1 MADYQKPQV
10 RFVNHGMNWSRAVD
24 TIQEDKWVYL
34 KNIRSYQEGTMT
46 SRPGLTP
53 FVTLGLSPSSIYTL
67 ISRLNNNNPL
77 AFANNFI
84 FVYVIGNSQQ
94 VYVGQTA
101 AVLTNASINPVFT
114 PINPTPGTGQTP
126 FSGHPLSVVDMA
138 PFGADLPFKY
148 IGDSFQNCSVGYYP
162 SDNPST
168 QMARC
173 ISMGILPP
181 VNQTVPTA
189 GGAGNLNGQY
199 QWRFVYR
206 RVPTGA
212 QSNPSAATRVTVA
225 SPPLTLTNQSATFT
239 VPTTPVD
246 PQTNAPDTHVVVD
259 IYRFGGAVFR
269 WKLVGSTTSGAAFT
283 DNTADSAILSATE
296 PSQAVN
302 PISGISHFNLFVPFV
317 VPDNAHTGTGNLSQ
331 NASGKWIFTNTGITN
346 FNTGWLPGSPITINN
361 ASPPFTIFQVIS
373 PSLLELTEDASRVG
387 AGTGFPWSTPAGNLI
402 QGTPFG
408 VLGGGLAMRH
418 LWGPWGTGQTG
429 SYIFGCGNP
438 FSPGALFWTNGND
451 PDSTDTYN
459 SLQVTDPSEPLQNG
473 CVYAGNS
480 YVWSTERMFQ
490 IFPSLTVAGQ
500 FTVQEIPGG
509 RGIWMEWALTV
520 QTSGFADISVTWRGK
535 DGIYDFSTTGGFRS
549 LTSDD
554 LYPLFP
560 HDNQPGVQLATLFPF
575 LPFNVEPVEAPDDS
589 PNGVS
594 SQKLTWFDGYLF
606 YDYITPAN
614 PNFIITTL
622 VYDSRVNGWVS
633 VDFYPFNQAA
643 GFIGS
648 AICRGPEIAFN
659 TLQFSGVTLGN
670 NLKIGIANVLYDY
683 TGSSDNGTAIPSRVV
698 SRADDYGDGRTQKQL
713 GDLMLDVNPSNVT
726 VSPVLRTNYH
736 NTVTAL
742 ATSNAAVRTQLIESI
757 GTGGGLYS
765 ITAGLDI
772 TWSASATGNPTLYQY
787 ELAYLVKPE
796 LSAARATD
804 WDDDGYE
811 GAKFVQGMV
820 IQANTFGS
828 TANLTVQGDC
838 GTISPTFPIN
848 TGACE
853 QEIAISFP
861 TPFIAHQMRVFSD
874 IPISMMSPFKIR
886 WIWEP
891 APELANYWITQ
902 GTSFGVRG
910 YFHHRDVLMAIQSTD
925 VVTLTITPDNRPAVT
940 FTFAS
945 TGGVLLKPYLSLPPT
960 KARIGQYSATSPTG
974 FRLYVKDV
982 ELRIKEWGS
991 TGPWQIVRPF
1001 GDQSFQNGA
1010 PGGARI

>member
-10 RFVNHGMNWSRAVD
+10 HFTNTGQNWHRAVD
-24 TIQEDKWVYL
+24 TIEEDKWCYL
-34 KNIRSYQEGTMT
+34 KNIRSYEDGTMT
-46 SRPGLTP
+46 SRPGLTQ
-53 FVTLGLSPSSIYTL
+53 FAALGLGPGQSYTV
-67 ISRLNNNNPL
+67 IARLNNNYP
-77 AFANNFI
+77 AVYTNFQ
-84 FVYVIGNSQQ
+84 FVYVLGMTGGQLF
-94 VYVGQTA
+94 VGQTA
-101 AVLTNASINPVFT
+101 AVLTNATLNPPNTGIFT
-114 PINPTPGTGQTP
+114 PRNPTPGTGQLA
-126 FSGHPLSVVDMA
+126 FSGNPMNAVDA
-138 PFGADLPFKY
+138 SPVGTDLAFKY
-148 IGDSFQNCSVGYYP
+148 IGDLFQNCSVGYYP
-162 SDNPST
+162 TDDAFN

-173 ISMGILPP
+173 ITMGMLPP
-181 VNQTVPTA
+181 VNQTVPLVA
-189 GGAGNLNGQY
+189 GAGNLNGAY
-199 QWRFVYR
+199 QWRFVFR
-206 RVPTGA
+206 RTVTGA
-212 QSNPSAATRVTVA
+212 QSNPSAATRVSTA
-225 SPPLTLTNQSATFT
+225 TPTLTLTNQSAEFT
-239 VPTTPVD
+239 TPTTPID

-259 IYRFGGAVFR
+259 IYRFGGTVFR
-269 WKLVGSTTSGAAFT
+269 WKLVGTAPSATLFT
-283 DNTADSAILSATE
+283 DNLADSAILSAQE
-296 PSQAVN
+296 PSQTVN
-302 PISGISHFNLFVPFV
+302 PISGISHFNLFQPFV
-317 VPDNAHTGTGNLSQ
+317 VQDIQHTGTGTL
-331 NASGKWIFTNTGITN
+331 AFTAGKWIFTATGLST
-346 FNTGWLPGSPITINN
+346 FNLGWLPGSSITIGGQTF
-361 ASPPFTIFQVIS
+361 SIYQVIS
-373 PSLLELTEDASRVG
+373 PTVIELTEDASRIG
-387 AGTGFPWSTPAGNLI
+387 AGSFSWSVPAGTLFM
-402 QGTPFG
+402 GTPL
-408 VLGGGLAMRH
+408 VH

-429 SYIFGCGNP
+429 SYIFGCGTK
-438 FSPGALFWTNGND
+438 FAPGALFWTNGND

-459 SLQVTDPSEPLQNG
+459 SLQVTDPSEPLMNG
-473 CVYAGNS
+473 CVYGGNA
-480 YVWSTERMFQ
+480 YCWSTERMFQ

-500 FTVQEIPGG
+500 FTVQEVPGG
-509 RGIWMEWALTV
+509 RGIFAEFSLGV
-520 QTSGFADISVTWRGK
+520 QSSAFSADISVAWRGK
-535 DGIYDFSTTGGFRS
+535 DGIYEFSTSGGIRS
-549 LTSDD
+549 LTDED
-554 LYPLFP
+554 MYPFFV
-560 HDNQPGVQLATLFPF
+560 HDNQKGVPLATLFPF
-575 LPFNVEPVEAPDDS
+575 LPNNVEPVPAPDDTKTL
-589 PNGVS
+589 

-606 YDYITPAN
+606 YDFVGTVPGGSQFA
-614 PNFIITTL
+614 TL
-622 VYDSRVNGWVS
+622 VWSNRVQGWVS
-633 VDFYPFNQAA
+633 TDLYPFNG
-643 GFIGS
+643 GFVGQS
-648 AICRGPEIAFN
+648 GLPICRGPEISQSPSYFN
-659 TLQFSGVTLGN
+659 NPGN
-670 NLKIGIANVLYDY
+670 NLKIGIGNVIYDY
-683 TGSSDNGTAIPSRVV
+683 TGPDDAGTAIPCRVV
-698 SRADDYGDGRTQKQL
+698 ERANDYGDARTQKQL
-713 GDLMLDVNPSNVT
+713 GDLMLDVNPGSVT

-736 NTVTAL
+736 NTTTAL
-742 ATSNAAVRTQLIESI
+742 ATSNAAARTQLIESI
-757 GTGGGLYS
+757 GTGSGLYS

-772 TWSASATGNPTLYQY
+772 TWSASTAGTAILYQY

-945 TGGVLLKPYLSLPPT
+945 TGGVLLKPYLSLPPL